1 MISCDV
7 ILCDMIRYFTIWYD
21 MLCISWDKMSDSM
34 SDKFSKHWPHWGS
47 FAGSNLFGG
56 PYWCGLLVGETSEWP
71 QFSFR
76 RDFRLKVF
84 TFRSW
89 IFLNILIYCVYI
101 YIWCRS
107 MFMFCHWHDF
117 FLLRRA
123 RVALV
128 VVLLLSPLIFLLL
141 ICLFLFFSLPLL
153 PLLPALPLFPHLPV
167 RTLQV
172 SRRVGASDKIVGVWR
187 A

>member
-1 MISCDV
+1 MDILKYTD
-7 ILCDMIRYFTIWYD
+7 ILCI
-21 MLCISWDKMSDSM
+21 
-34 SDKFSKHWPHWGS
+34 
-47 FAGSNLFGG
+47 
-56 PYWCGLLVGETSEWP
+56 
-71 QFSFR
+71 
-76 RDFRLKVF
+76 
-84 TFRSW
+84 
-89 IFLNILIYCVYI
+89 YI
-101 YIWCRS
+101 YDVDQCLCFATGMI
-107 MFMFCHWHDF
+107 

>member
-21 MLCISWDKMSDSM
+21 MICISWDKMSDSM

-101 YIWCRS
+101 YDVDQCLCFATGMI
-107 MFMFCHWHDF
+107 F
-117 FLLRRA
+117 FYCEEH
-123 RVALV
+123 
-128 VVLLLSPLIFLLL
+128 VLLLLLFFSFLLWFL
-141 ICLFLFFSLPLL
+141 FFWFVYFCFFLFLFFLFFLL
-153 PLLPALPLFPHLPV
+153 FLFFLTCQWGPSRYPEEWA
-167 RTLQV
+167 QV
-172 SRRVGASDKIVGVWR
+172 IKIVGVWR

>member
-1 MISCDV
+1 
-7 ILCDMIRYFTIWYD
+7 
-21 MLCISWDKMSDSM
+21 MSDSM
-34 SDKFSKHWPHWGS
+34 SDNFSKHWPHWGS

-101 YIWCRS
+101 Y
-107 MFMFCHWHDF
+107 MM
-117 FLLRRA
+117 
-123 RVALV
+123 
-128 VVLLLSPLIFLLL
+128 
-141 ICLFLFFSLPLL
+141 
-153 PLLPALPLFPHLPV
+153 
-167 RTLQV
+167 
-172 SRRVGASDKIVGVWR
+172 
-187 A
+187 